1 MASPGALRPS
11 YGRLLQPKHSLSAL
25 ALGRNQTQAA
35 AFSTSA
41 PLCKRRAKV
50 RGTNRDMNPGR
61 GVSSIYRSGPR
72 EPLSMSDIP
81 LPRPVDFKPEI
92 KVDEKH
98 GLWGFFPAP
107 GKLVYTP
114 EEAEKHGRAWK
125 LEELRRKSWED
136 LHALWWKCCRERNM
150 LATSL
155 VELERSE
162 LGFGKRELELRDEEV
177 WRRTSPKTGFEP

>member
-1 MASPGALRPS
+1 
-11 YGRLLQPKHSLSAL
+11 
-25 ALGRNQTQAA
+25 
-35 AFSTSA
+35 
-41 PLCKRRAKV
+41 
-50 RGTNRDMNPGR
+50 MNPGR

-72 EPLSMSDIP
+72 EPLSVSDIP

-92 KVDEKH
+92 KVDENH

-107 GKLVYTP
+107 GKLLFTP

-125 LEELRRKSWED
+125 AEELRRKSWED

-150 LATSL
+150 LATSM

-162 LGFGKRELELRDEEV
+162 VGFGKRELELRDEEV
-177 WRRTSPKTGFEP
+177 WRQTALERLGLNSR

>member
-136 LHALWWKCCRERNM
+136 LHALWWSCCRERNM

-177 WRRTSPKTGFEP
+177 W